1 MRKVPPEENYP
12 DEIVFEPRYERN
24 ATVYW
29 EPIAPVKD
37 SSVFVALLTLIWELT
52 RLTFRATIW
61 VLKWVLILAFYAVVF
76 VFFMTVFTALI
87 ASHE

>member
-12 DEIVFEPRYERN
+12 DEIVFEPRYGHN

-29 EPIAPVKD
+29 EPVAPAKN
-37 SSVFVALLTLIWELT
+37 SSVLVALLTLIWELT
-52 RLTFRATIW
+52 RLAFRATIW
-61 VLKWVLILAFYAVVF
+61 VLKWVLILTFWAVVF

-87 ASHE
+87 ASRE